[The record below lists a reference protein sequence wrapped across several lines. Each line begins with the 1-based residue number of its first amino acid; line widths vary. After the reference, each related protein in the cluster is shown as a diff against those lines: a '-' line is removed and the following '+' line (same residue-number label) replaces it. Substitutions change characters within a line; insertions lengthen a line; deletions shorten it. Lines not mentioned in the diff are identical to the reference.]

1 LSFTATKANGGA
13 QVVWNTEN
21 EENYT
26 NFTVE
31 RSSDGGVTF
40 TQLGGVVSSAQ
51 GTYSYLDKNPP
62 LTTDLYRLMIT
73 DLNGTVTYSNVVT
86 LSFGNGPAVAK
97 SNISIY
103 PNPTNGV
110 VNLAIQSNNAA
121 GGSLSLNL
129 GAPVTPVGSQ
139 AYDIKI
145 INITGSVI
153 KSETSA
159 NANWQSNVSTLSP
172 GTYIIQVVNDKDKSL
187 VGKGTFVK
195 M

>member
-1 LSFTATKANGGA
+1 
-13 QVVWNTEN
+13 
-21 EENYT
+21 
-26 NFTVE
+26 
-31 RSSDGGVTF
+31 
-40 TQLGGVVSSAQ
+40 
-51 GTYSYLDKNPP
+51 
-62 LTTDLYRLMIT
+62 MIT